1 MCPRAAMSRIH
12 SGRKGRAG
20 SHRPYPLSKP
30 EWVTVSSEETVE
42 QAVQLAKTGLS
53 AAQVGLALRDSFG
66 VPTARLLTGKRLGAS
81 LAEHGIRPE
90 IPDDLQALL
99 KRVVH
104 LQRHLATHPKDRSNR
119 RGLSLMESRIRRLA
133 AYYRERKLLP
143 ANWSYT
149 SASAV
154 LQVE

>member
-1 MCPRAAMSRIH
+1 MSRIH

-20 SHRPYPLSKP
+20 SHRPYPQTKP
-30 EWVTVSSEETVE
+30 EWVAVSAEEAVA

-53 AAQVGLALRDSFG
+53 AAQVGQSLRDSFG
-66 VPTARLLTGKRLGAS
+66 VPSARLLTGKRLAVS
-81 LAEHGIRPE
+81 LAENGLRPE

-104 LQRHLATHPKDRSNR
+104 LQRHLEAHPKDLANR
-119 RGLSLMESRIRRLA
+119 RGLTLMESRIRRLA
-133 AYYRERKLLP
+133 RYYRQRRRIPESWR
-143 ANWSYT
+143 Y
-149 SASAV
+149 SAAGAA

>member
-1 MCPRAAMSRIH
+1 MSRVH

-20 SHRPYPLSKP
+20 SHRPYPISKP
-30 EWVTVSSEETVE
+30 EWVTTTAEEALET
-42 QAVQLAKTGLS
+42 AVQLAKSGRPS
-53 AAQVGLALRDSFG
+53 AQVGMALRDSYGF
-66 VPTARLLTGKRLGAS
+66 PSARAVTGKRLGAL

-90 IPDDLQALL
+90 IPEDLQALL

-104 LQRHLATHPKDRSNR
+104 LQRHLSTHPKDLSNR

-133 AYYRERKLLP
+133 RYYRQRRRIPEDWRYS
-143 ANWSYT
+143 A
-149 SASAV
+149 ASAA